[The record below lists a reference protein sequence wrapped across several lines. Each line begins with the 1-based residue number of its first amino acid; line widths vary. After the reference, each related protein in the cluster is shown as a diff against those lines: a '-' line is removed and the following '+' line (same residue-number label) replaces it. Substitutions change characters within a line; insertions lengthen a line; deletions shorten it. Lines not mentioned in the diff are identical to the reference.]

1 MHSLQLLY
9 LITVTFNS
17 VLYKSLVPYHLYPIN
32 KLAPPLL
39 PIATP
44 IFFKQL
50 KNKNKTKYITE
61 SFSV

>member
-32 KLAPPLL
+32 KLAPLL